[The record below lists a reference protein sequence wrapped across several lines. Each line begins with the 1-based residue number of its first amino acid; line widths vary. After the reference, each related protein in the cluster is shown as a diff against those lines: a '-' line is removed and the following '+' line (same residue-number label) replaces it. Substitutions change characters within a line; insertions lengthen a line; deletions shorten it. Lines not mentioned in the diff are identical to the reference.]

1 MSNETSFTPKE
12 LATQAGT
19 DAKRMRAFMRSQGY
33 GIGQGNRYALSV
45 DEAHAIIE
53 GFAAKGERR
62 AHAPQRSA
70 EEVAALLG
78 LADSDE
84 S

>member
-1 MSNETSFTPKE
+1 MAIETSFTPKE

-19 DAKRMRAFMRSQGY
+19 DAKRMRAYMRSQGY
-33 GIGQGNRYALSV
+33 ACGQGNRYALSV

-53 GFAAKGERR
+53 GFAAKGARK
-62 AHAPQRSA
+62 AHAPERTP
-70 EEVAALLG
+70 EEVSALLG